1 MEVSGL
7 GSISDVTANTGGKK
21 ELGKEDFMTL
31 LLKQLSYQDPL
42 NPMDNAEFT
51 AQLTQFSSLEELN
64 NINSTLA
71 DVLAFQQSMQNTA
84 VTNLIDKTVEAEGDS
99 FRLNG
104 SADIAYELSGDA
116 SIGELSI
123 YDPAGKMVW
132 TGKSSDQ
139 VEGRNIYSWDGRD
152 LNGNQLPDG
161 KYTFDI
167 KATDSAGKEV
177 AATTIESGTV
187 TGISFED
194 SLTYL
199 TLDNN
204 RKIYLSD
211 IKSISL

>member
-1 MEVSGL
+1 MDVSSIGGISEV
-7 GSISDVTANTGGKK
+7 TKTTGGNA
-21 ELGKEDFMTL
+21 LGKEDFMTL

-51 AQLTQFSSLEELN
+51 SQLTQFSSLEELN

-84 VTNLIDKTVEAEGDS
+84 VTNLIDKTVETEGDA

-104 SADIAYELSGDA
+104 SADISYELSGDA
-116 SIGELSI
+116 SLVELSV
-123 YDPAGKMVW
+123 YDAAGKMVW
-132 TGKSSDQ
+132 TGRSGNQ
-139 VEGRNIYSWDGRD
+139 VEGRNVYPWDGKD
-152 LNGNQLPDG
+152 LNGNQLPNG
-161 KYTFDI
+161 KYSFDI
-167 KATDSAGKEV
+167 KATDTAGEEV

-187 TGISFED
+187 TGISFKD
-194 SLTYL
+194 SMTYL
-199 TLDNN
+199 VLDDN